1 MKIKGVKLVRCAE
14 TSLKVP
20 KQYRC
25 IRAKNNIMS
34 FLKKVGE
41 KKKTCGDSFVFS
53 EFMLDEF
60 L

>member
-1 MKIKGVKLVRCAE
+1 MVKLVRCAE